1 MKMSIRL
8 KVLLPVLGTLL
19 VLGGT
24 SFYLLK
30 DSMELLQ
37 QNFVR
42 NMVMEKQAELENSIA
57 ATSAR
62 AREMASL
69 FSQLPEAQA
78 AFKLALSGDIENE
91 NDPAAQQARAMLRE
105 ALASVS
111 KGYADATGGQKF
123 QLHYHLPNAR
133 SLLRVWRD
141 KQVKRDGKWMDVS
154 DDLTS
159 FRQTVLDVNKTGK
172 PVEGI
177 ELGRGGFAIR
187 GLTPVR
193 AADGAHLG
201 SVEVLLAFDPI
212 LQSASEG
219 AGKELQLF
227 MNVDQLSIARNLNDP
242 AKYPV
247 VGQKFVLVSTS
258 GDKSMASTISPEVL
272 ESATKEMTMRVDKGR
287 AMAAFPVKDY
297 RGRQIGAI
305 AYTLDISEETGII
318 SNARV
323 TIGSMLLVILV
334 IPALVTWLFLTKS
347 VVSPAQRV
355 IEKIRDIAEDRAD
368 LTDRL
373 DDSARDEM
381 GELSG
386 WFNVLMVKIGGILQ
400 EVRTYMYIVNAV
412 PDPIFTVDDDMR
424 IAVANEATAR
434 YAGLQLK
441 DLKGMPC
448 RDVFNAPVCGTPDCP
463 IKQCTLRD
471 GHFEG
476 EVLHLNKN
484 GKHIAIKPTSDILR
498 DPEGNII
505 GRMEVARNVTEL
517 VEKEDRLQ
525 KHFQHIS
532 EVNEQI
538 MDVAGTI
545 GDSSTSILDQV
556 SVAATGAEQ
565 QKSRAVE
572 TATAM
577 EQMNATVLEVAS
589 NAGKAAEAAN
599 DTRERADGGAE
610 IVEQAMTAMNTVR
623 DRSMRL
629 RDNMQELG
637 TKAEGI
643 GKVLGVITDIADQT
657 NLLALNAAIEAARAG
672 EAGRGFAVVAD
683 EVRKLAEKTMTA
695 TKEVDAAIRAIQN
708 GTRENADS
716 VGETDKAV
724 QRATDLVN
732 QSGEA
737 LLSIRELVDNT
748 ADQVRAIATAAEEQS
763 TTSDEI
769 SRSVTEVSNVA
780 ESTAV
785 SMAQAR
791 AEVQRLAE
799 LARDLRKITKQ

>member
-1 MKMSIRL
+1 
-8 KVLLPVLGTLL
+8 
-19 VLGGT
+19 
-24 SFYLLK
+24 
-30 DSMELLQ
+30 
-37 QNFVR
+37 
-42 NMVMEKQAELENSIA
+42 
-57 ATSAR
+57 
-62 AREMASL
+62 
-69 FSQLPEAQA
+69 
-78 AFKLALSGDIENE
+78 
-91 NDPAAQQARAMLRE
+91 
-105 ALASVS
+105 
-111 KGYADATGGQKF
+111 
-123 QLHYHLPNAR
+123 
-133 SLLRVWRD
+133 
-141 KQVKRDGKWMDVS
+141 
-154 DDLTS
+154 
-159 FRQTVLDVNKTGK
+159 
-172 PVEGI
+172 
-177 ELGRGGFAIR
+177 
-187 GLTPVR
+187 
-193 AADGAHLG
+193 
-201 SVEVLLAFDPI
+201 
-212 LQSASEG
+212 
-219 AGKELQLF
+219 
-227 MNVDQLSIARNLNDP
+227 
-242 AKYPV
+242 
-247 VGQKFVLVSTS
+247 
-258 GDKSMASTISPEVL
+258 
-272 ESATKEMTMRVDKGR
+272 
-287 AMAAFPVKDY
+287 
-297 RGRQIGAI
+297 
-305 AYTLDISEETGII
+305 
-318 SNARV
+318 
-323 TIGSMLLVILV
+323 
-334 IPALVTWLFLTKS
+334 
-347 VVSPAQRV
+347 
-355 IEKIRDIAEDRAD
+355 
-368 LTDRL
+368 
-373 DDSARDEM
+373 
-381 GELSG
+381 
-386 WFNVLMVKIGGILQ
+386 
-400 EVRTYMYIVNAV
+400 
-412 PDPIFTVDDDMR
+412 
-424 IAVANEATAR
+424 
-434 YAGLQLK
+434 
-441 DLKGMPC
+441 
-448 RDVFNAPVCGTPDCP
+448 
-463 IKQCTLRD
+463 
-471 GHFEG
+471 
-476 EVLHLNKN
+476 
-484 GKHIAIKPTSDILR
+484 
-498 DPEGNII
+498 
-505 GRMEVARNVTEL
+505 MEVARNVTEL

-525 KHFQHIS
+525 KHLQHIS

-545 GDSSTSILDQV
+545 GDSSTTILDQV

-599 DTRERADGGAE
+599 DTRERADSGAE

-629 RDNMQELG
+629 RDNMEELG

-724 QRATDLVN
+724 QRATELVN